1 MTAPTRSL
9 VIALPFLLAVA
20 CGTSETEKQAE
31 QIREGVEQMTK
42 GAEDLA
48 RSAGESAA
56 KQAQE
61 GGRQMAQ
68 GLEELAKGLGQLATG
83 KDPVEPV
90 SFRALYDYFPDLDGW
105 EKGRPTGER
114 LTVPVRFA
122 QAKVT
127 YRKGDAQI
135 DASIIDSGFNGLLV
149 APYAM
154 MLKAGYERET
164 EDGYER
170 SATVGGQPGWE
181 KWEKGGRG
189 EVNAFV
195 GDRFLVELEGRNLE
209 DAKPL
214 HALAAAAQLDK
225 LASLK

>member
-1 MTAPTRSL
+1 MLKHCRTTLALMT
-9 VIALPFLLAVA
+9 LAMAA
-20 CGTSETEKQAE
+20 CGQSETEKQAE
-31 QIREGVEQMTK
+31 QLREGAEQMAK

-48 RSAGESAA
+48 RSVGESTANG
-56 KQAQE
+56 AQE

-68 GLEELAKGLGQLATG
+68 GLEQLAKGLGQLATG

-90 SFRALYDYFPDLDGW
+90 SFRALYDFFPDLEGW

-114 LTVPVRFA
+114 LTTPVRFA

-127 YRKGDAQI
+127 YRKGDAHI
-135 DASIIDSGFNGLLV
+135 EATIIDSGFNGLLV

-154 MLKAGYERET
+154 MLKSGYERET
-164 EDGYER
+164 ETGYER
-170 SATVGGQPGWE
+170 STTVAGQPGWE

-195 GDRFLVELEGRNLE
+195 AERYLVQIEGSGME
-209 DAKPL
+209 DTKAL
-214 HALAAAAQLDK
+214 HALATAAQLGK
-225 LASLK
+225 LADLK